1 MKKTTLIILS
11 ILSFGQINAQQTPDE
26 LKIEISKL
34 ESKVQ
39 KMSIEIDNK
48 KNIIE
53 KLNKENT
60 YYKESLYLI
69 NSEPKVEKNNFEF
82 KITSAKGD
90 IKTGKVYITALVE
103 NKGLAV
109 KFQPNKSDFTD
120 PKGNNYSSFN
130 HKVGKFSYIEKLQK
144 NVPTK
149 FIFEFDKVIEQIPM
163 IKSLTMFIYNPN
175 KLGRKFDFY
184 FSNIPVI
191 WENMKSTK
199 KEIKK
204 TKMKVW

>member
-11 ILSFGQINAQQTPDE
+11 ILSFGQINSQQTPKE
-26 LKIEISKL
+26 LKNEVIKL
-34 ESKVQ
+34 KSKVQ
-39 KMSIEIDNK
+39 KMSIEIENK

-53 KLNKENT
+53 KLNKENI
-60 YYKESLYLI
+60 YYKESLYLV

-90 IKTGKVYITALVE
+90 INTGKVYITALVE

-109 KFQPNKSDFTD
+109 KFNPNKSDFTD

-163 IKSLTMFIYNPN
+163 IKSLTMYIYDPN
-175 KLGRKFDFY
+175 RLGRKFDFY
-184 FSNIPVI
+184 FSNIKFRLIISDLPHFF
-191 WENMKSTK
+191 
-199 KEIKK
+199 
-204 TKMKVW
+204 